1 MDTQLVSHL
10 AISQRRAALTFIDLQ
25 EYLRVGATIS
35 GGFSLAYQ
43 ASQLCTFAG

>member
-25 EYLRVGATIS
+25 EYLRVGVRKQCSIR
-35 GGFSLAYQ
+35 Q
-43 ASQLCTFAG
+43 N